1 MSLFKIF
8 EMFYA
13 FLCILCILIQG
24 TMVEQLCL
32 NGLPCINIFVI
43 KKIKKTML
51 VKVAPWIMMRDVS
64 QNIVRNIA
72 VFCERLDG
80 SGHIVNMLY
89 GTSLG
94 RRTQGPA
101 SI

>member
-1 MSLFKIF
+1 
-8 EMFYA
+8 
-13 FLCILCILIQG
+13 
-24 TMVEQLCL
+24 
-32 NGLPCINIFVI
+32 
-43 KKIKKTML
+43 
-51 VKVAPWIMMRDVS
+51 MMRDVS